1 MKEAETIDLQELLRQ
16 QPINPQLGWRIAA
29 GIAAL
34 GFAFFSVASIEPG
47 QAGVRVNNFSG
58 AMQDIT
64 QPGWV
69 LALPGFHSLHIL
81 DAAPQTFTM
90 RGETDEDI
98 LTVRELT
105 VRASDGSNFHFDDVS
120 LIFQL
125 LPSQSIR
132 AVTDAG
138 PTDGFK
144 QWLRPFARSVL
155 RDEFGRE
162 STLDVSDPTTYAAA
176 TNRARARLN
185 EVLEPH
191 GVTVTQLVTPRP
203 RFNDDYE
210 RAIEE
215 RNRLG
220 NEISVIKPKLE
231 RAETDR
237 ARALAEV
244 GQTKNK
250 EIQARRAKLESQLAE
265 SLAAQAQQR
274 QVVDTARIAA
284 IGEGQAALS
293 AARQQAREL
302 EGQLAAD
309 FLARQSEIEAFRNQ
323 SVERV
328 MQRLG
333 DKLKDV
339 TIDIIPFSNDANPS
353 TLNVKQN

>member
-1 MKEAETIDLQELLRQ
+1 MQQNNLIDIRDAVG
-16 QPINPQLGWRIAA
+16 NRLGASSVWKLAA
-29 GIAAL
+29 VVLAA
-34 GFAFFSVASIEPG
+34 GFAFSSVRSIEPG
-47 QAGVRVNNFSG
+47 EAGVRVNNVSG
-58 AMQDIT
+58 TMQEIS

-69 LALPGFHSLHIL
+69 ITVPGVHSLYVL

-90 RGETDEDI
+90 RGESDADL

-125 LPSQSIR
+125 QSSTAVR

-138 PTDGFK
+138 PRDGFK

-162 STLDVSDPTTYAAA
+162 STLDVSNPTTYAAA

-203 RFNDDYE
+203 RFNEDYE

-220 NEISVIKPKLE
+220 NEISVIKSKLE

-244 GQTKNK
+244 DQTKNK
-250 EIQARRAKLESQLAE
+250 EIQVRRASLESELAE

-274 QVVDTARIAA
+274 QRADTARIAS

-293 AARQQAREL
+293 AARQRAREL
-302 EGQLAAD
+302 TGQRDAD
-309 FLARQSEIEAFRNQ
+309 FAAQKAQIEAFRNQ

-333 DKLKDV
+333 DRLEGV
-339 TIDIIPFSNDANPS
+339 TIQIIPFSNDATPS
-353 TLNVKQN
+353 ALNVTQK

>member
-1 MKEAETIDLQELLRQ
+1 MKDSETIDLQELLRQ
-16 QPINPQLGWRIAA
+16 QPINPQAGWRIAA

-47 QAGVRVNNFSG
+47 EAAVRVNNATG
-58 AMQDIT
+58 AMEDIT

-69 LALPGFHSLHIL
+69 VALPGFHSLHIL

-90 RGETDEDI
+90 RGEKDENI

-125 LPSQSIR
+125 QPSQSIR

-176 TNRARARLN
+176 TNRARDRLN

-220 NEISVIKPKLE
+220 NEISVIKSKLE

-244 GQTKNK
+244 DQTKNK
-250 EIQARRAKLESQLAE
+250 EIQARRASLESQLAE
-265 SLAAQAQQR
+265 SLAAQAQR
-274 QVVDTARIAA
+274 RKEVDTARIAS

-302 EGQLAAD
+302 EGQLAAE
-309 FLARQSEIEAFRNQ
+309 FAARQAEIEAFRNQ

-333 DKLKDV
+333 EKLKNV
-339 TIDIIPFSNDANPS
+339 TVDIIPFSNDANPS

>member
-1 MKEAETIDLQELLRQ
+1 MRESDTIDIEHLLRQ
-16 QPINPQLGWRIAA
+16 SPLNLKMVWSVAA
-29 GIAAL
+29 GVIAL

-47 QAGVRVNNFSG
+47 EAGVRVNNVTG
-58 AMQDIT
+58 TMQDIT

-69 LALPGFHSLHIL
+69 VALPGLHSLHVL

-90 RGETDEDI
+90 RGEADEDL

-125 LPSQSIR
+125 QPSQAIR

-138 PTDGFK
+138 PDDGFK

-162 STLDVSDPTTYAAA
+162 STLDVSNPTTYAAA

-203 RFNDDYE
+203 RFNEDYE

-220 NEISVIKPKLE
+220 NEISVIKSKLE

-244 GQTKNK
+244 NQTKNK
-250 EIQARRAKLESQLAE
+250 EIQVRRASLESELAQ
-265 SLAAQAQQR
+265 SLAAQAQRR
-274 QVVDTARIAA
+274 QEVDTARIAA
-284 IGEGQAALS
+284 IGEGQASLS

-302 EGQLAAD
+302 EGQLSAEYAARK
-309 FLARQSEIEAFRNQ
+309 AEIEAFRNQ

-333 DKLKDV
+333 DKLKNV
-339 TIDIIPFSNDANPS
+339 TVDIIPFSNDANPS